1 MEGDGRGEQSAHL
14 VAIDRVAPA
23 GVTRVAI
30 ARSVFFCVL
39 SDKWISL
46 YLQWALAAWCTC
58 QGARATR
65 DTYWTLVV
73 RGLPL
78 TEPYWWRGVLFP
90 AATHGG
96 DRTTLVSGLKSEII
110 PFRAHDWAVA
120 GHRANVGTTMVRKS
134 L

>member
-58 QGARATR
+58 QGARATHA
-65 DTYWTLVV
+65 THIGPWWEV

-78 TEPYWWRGVLFP
+78 T
-90 AATHGG
+90 GG
-96 DRTTLVSGLKSEII
+96 EEFYFRLLPCYGPTSTT
-110 PFRAHDWAVA
+110 P
-120 GHRANVGTTMVRKS
+120 
-134 L
+134 